1 MVKLNLDIPKD
12 FYKEEVRCDYKITS
26 EMKKVWAVELDLIN
40 ELDKICKKHNI
51 KYIADSGT
59 LLGAVRHKGF
69 IPWDD
74 DIDVV
79 MLREDYEKLCN
90 VAETEFTRPYFFQ
103 TNKTDVH
110 YYRGH
115 AQLRNCETT
124 GALEN
129 EINVVPFN
137 QGIFIDIFPLD
148 TVPFA
153 AKEFNRWIKEKN
165 KAFNKLQ
172 IFYIA
177 YNTSTKKRENGVKD
191 ILKILRQHLF
201 KFLCSFSNEH
211 KVFDKYMQVC
221 EKYSN
226 TDKNFEFV
234 DKVAFRYSNKFVHIK
249 KEWYADVLYVDFEN
263 IRIPIPA
270 NYNEILVAFYGEWKK
285 PAKAPTAHGSV
296 IFDVDKSYK
305 KYLSIG
311 V

>member
-1 MVKLNLDIPKD
+1 MVKLNLDISED
-12 FYKEEVRCDYKITS
+12 FYREEVRCGYKITS
-26 EMKKVWAVELDLIN
+26 EMKKVWAVELDLLN
-40 ELDKICKKHNI
+40 ELDKVCKKHNI
-51 KYIADSGT
+51 KYFADSGT

-79 MLREDYEKLCN
+79 MLREDYEKLCKIAK
-90 VAETEFTRPYFFQ
+90 AEFIKPYFFQ

-129 EINVVPFN
+129 EINVVSFN

-148 TVPFA
+148 TIPFEA
-153 AKEFNRWIKEKN
+153 REFYRWIKEKN
-165 KAFNKLQ
+165 KAFYNLH
-172 IFYIA
+172 FFNIA
-177 YNTSTKKRENGVKD
+177 YNSSTKENKYSIKH
-191 ILKILRQHLF
+191 ILKIIRQHLF

-221 EKYSN
+221 KKYSSN
-226 TDKNFEFV
+226 DKNFEFV
-234 DKVAFRYSNKFVHIK
+234 DKVAFRYSNKFVRIR
-249 KEWYADVLYVDFEN
+249 KEWFTDILYVDFEI
-263 IRIPIPA
+263 IRIPIPYK
-270 NYNEILVAFYGEWKK
+270 YNEVLTAFYGDWKK
-285 PAKAPTAHGSV
+285 PAKISTAHGSV
-296 IFDVDKSYK
+296 VFDVDKSYK
-305 KYLSIG
+305 KYLSMG